1 MDIKAIFAG
10 MCACFLFLTIVPE
23 STAQAELPTW
33 NVGDTWAMGARDED
47 ITSIFTVI
55 MENLKQIYSDLT
67 YEASGKLSYFIIYK
81 VDAVEA
87 QQYRVAV
94 DGGIEMT
101 ADMSYSISYQGQQ
114 SSVSTNMTMVAKI
127 NGTIYYTKNELA
139 VARQD
144 LALDLDM
151 DFSISGSGAM
161 DTNVSGSADMT
172 GNMSATYNPSLD
184 IFDFPITIGE
194 NWTAESD
201 VTVTGSITG
210 KVSAMGMEQSTS
222 QSLDNTFHLSLS
234 ASCPSTQDVT
244 LPDGSIATCYKLV
257 VSGTGY
263 ASPLP
268 LTGTLY
274 YSPDQRF
281 IVATGLTFGDVM
293 GTASFGSTETLPS
306 YTQSITEA
314 EGEQVLFTMSPVTE
328 QEARD
333 AIAGMGAEG
342 ISIVIIGAL
351 AAIIIAAI
359 AAVLVVVRRRRAKP
373 VVNKGLA
380 KRERY

>member
-33 NVGDTWAMGARDED
+33 NVGDTWAMGARDVD
-47 ITSIFTVI
+47 ITPIFTVI

-94 DGGIEMT
+94 DWGIEMT

-281 IVATGLTFGDVM
+281 IVATGLTFDDVM

-306 YTQSITEA
+306 YTQSITGA

-333 AIAGMGAEG
+333 AIAGMGAKG

-359 AAVLVVVRRRRAKP
+359 AAVLVIVRRRRA
-373 VVNKGLA
+373 
-380 KRERY
+380 